1 MARKSSTE
9 QVRMDAARMLEL
21 GAVWAEAG
29 LEDITVDEARLI
41 VEIAKLVR
49 QRLHRDGQ
57 K

>member
-1 MARKSSTE
+1 MVRKSSTE

-29 LEDITVDEARLI
+29 LEDITVDEAHLI